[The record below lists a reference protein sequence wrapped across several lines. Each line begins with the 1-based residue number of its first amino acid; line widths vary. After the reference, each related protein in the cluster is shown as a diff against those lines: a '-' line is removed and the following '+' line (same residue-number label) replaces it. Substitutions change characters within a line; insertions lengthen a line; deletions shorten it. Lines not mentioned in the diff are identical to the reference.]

1 MAPATSRPEP
11 KPRMASYPAETRP
24 SKATRSPAATWATNA
39 YRAKLASTQ
48 SVRETKNREE
58 EGKKAERHT
67 IEHREEEKADHITF
81 PHYLVTI
88 TYLVGCTDPTYG
100 SPECPGKGPYT
111 GQQLVGLTRC
121 DPDVTEWAGC
131 KDDEGRTK
139 PEPRHENCTCEGQS
153 PLFEAGAKLE
163 DIAFL
168 PLSAGGKM
176 SWFPGPLILI

>member
-1 MAPATSRPEP
+1 
-11 KPRMASYPAETRP
+11 MASYPVETRP